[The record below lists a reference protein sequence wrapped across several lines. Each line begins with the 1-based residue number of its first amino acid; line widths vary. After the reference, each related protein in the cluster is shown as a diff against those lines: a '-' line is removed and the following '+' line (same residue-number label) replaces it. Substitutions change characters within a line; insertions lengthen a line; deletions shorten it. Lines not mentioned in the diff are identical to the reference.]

1 MKNSIKTK
9 SIIDLGLLREGGEA
23 ILEHSDQTDLS
34 HLPGFFAHR
43 RYGHVNFSFFSRPQD
58 LEEKD

>member
-1 MKNSIKTK
+1 
-9 SIIDLGLLREGGEA
+9 LGLLRQGGEA

-58 LEEKD
+58 LTEED